1 MLTNLLIAKKQVNNL
16 LLIQEQGE
24 TNGFEEIEKQL
35 NERLLELNKKKPM
48 KIEAF
53 QILLQIVQC

>member
-16 LLIQEQGE
+16 LLIQEKGE

>member
-16 LLIQEQGE
+16 LLIQEKGE

-53 QILLQIVQC
+53 QILLRIVQC